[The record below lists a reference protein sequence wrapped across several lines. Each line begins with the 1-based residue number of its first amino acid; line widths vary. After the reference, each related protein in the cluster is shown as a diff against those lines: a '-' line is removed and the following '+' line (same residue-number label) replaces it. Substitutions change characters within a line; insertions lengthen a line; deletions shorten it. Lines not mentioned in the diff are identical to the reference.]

1 MTTTKEAVKE
11 GRRYSETI
19 SVVHKEKPRDVAVQ
33 FRISPSVENEFYK
46 RIAMERSELVVRRES
61 IPVGMKMDVCVDAT
75 PEIVTEE
82 RTLVVRQEDKLQEVQ
97 PLVHKRRFS
106 ETLAIE
112 HRSKPHEMVLEI
124 EVPTPKKSEISKVL
138 YMQKSAPRPVKLEV
152 EVEEQ
157 EAPRP
162 HQYSALQVFQTSRV
176 EAIETQRQTL
186 NFPVVEHGSPPL
198 FLWQLQSQK
207 VMDGDEVRFTC
218 KVQAKPMPTI
228 TWFHNGKVVHDNPDF
243 RTSYNQ
249 DNGEVVLFIVEVFPQ
264 DTGVY
269 ECSASNKF
277 GSATTRAQ
285 LIVEGLFRLLTSLLT
300 SRFLRLIPPFHPF
313 STPHSPPFPTP
324 HSPPFQPPIHPLF
337 NPPFTPFS
345 TTHSPPFQPPI
356 HPLSNPPFTPFSTP
370 HSPPFQPPI
379 HPLFNPPFTPF
390 PTPHS
395 PPFQPPIHPPFNP
408 PFTPFSTTHS
418 PPFQPPIHPLSNP
431 PFTPFSTTHSPPFQP
446 PIHFHSFTP
455 HLFLHSFSFHLSTP
469 ITSFFH
475 SPSIFHPFFHTP
487 PPSPPL
493 LSLLLPP
500 LPFFHSSSPSS
511 CH

>member
-138 YMQKSAPRPVKLEV
+138 YMQKSAPKPVKLEV

-300 SRFLRLIPPFHPF
+300 SRFLRLIPP
-313 STPHSPPFPTP
+313 
-324 HSPPFQPPIHPLF
+324 IHPLF
-337 NPPFTPFS
+337 
-345 TTHSPPFQPPI
+345 
-356 HPLSNPPFTPFSTP
+356 NPPFTPFSTP

-379 HPLFNPPFTPF
+379 H
-390 PTPHS
+390 
-395 PPFQPPIHPPFNP
+395 
-408 PFTPFSTTHS
+408 
-418 PPFQPPIHPLSNP
+418 
-431 PFTPFSTTHSPPFQP
+431 
-446 PIHFHSFTP
+446 FHSFTP
-455 HLFLHSFSFHLSTP
+455 HLFFHSFSFHLSTP

-500 LPFFHSSSPSS
+500 LPFFHSSSLPSPSFTPPHPPLPFFHSSSLPSPSFTPPPSPPLLSLLLPPLPFFHSSSPSS